1 MARSTPSVENGYLC
15 LPGQEPTGTVEVP
28 VGSQQWY
35 VWLDLH
41 QTFRVK
47 DGAVTYTA
55 RKEPRAGLWYWYAYR
70 RRAGRL
76 RRVYLGKSATLT
88 WERLEHAAQLL
99 TQPAHTR
106 RRSRVSASSAKQRIL
121 SENLSSGSARRPI
134 RGNLPAP
141 PTSFVG
147 RTREAA
153 EATHLLTRHRL
164 LTLTGVGGI
173 GKTRL
178 ALSIADSLA
187 ERFPGGRWFVDLAG
201 ISAPAELLPALALA
215 LGLQP
220 KSEQD
225 LLSAIQ
231 VAFQEEPALLILDN
245 CEHLLDACAPL
256 AEQLLRTN
264 PTLHVLATSREMLG
278 ISGETIL
285 PVMPLSL
292 PEAYDALTPSQAS
305 QAEAVQ
311 LLLERIVA
319 IRPSFALHEH
329 NIQAIVRICRYL
341 EGIPLAL
348 ELAAARL
355 TFIPAEQFAQML
367 EQELSARF
375 QLLTTGKRAA
385 AARHQ
390 TLRATLD
397 WSYRLL
403 SPAEQRLLRRLS
415 LFAGGW
421 TIEQA
426 ETICTDETLT
436 APEILDLLGKLV
448 SKSLVLVGEE
458 TLPAPLSDQGILCTQ
473 ARYRMLET
481 IREYSREKLQES
493 EEEQHFQDR
502 YRNYFLQLAQQA
514 DAHLRGS
521 QQLSWLARLDAEHD
535 NLQAALR
542 SSRQADLDVA
552 LRLTSSLAFYWMI
565 RSQFLQGRKELDETL
580 ALVGERTDAIKA
592 ECLYRA
598 SLLAFFQGDMPS
610 SRQQALASQALFQDL
625 NDQAGMGRALSMQVE
640 AKRQANALQEA
651 LALGEECA
659 ALLTAT
665 GDDWTR
671 VFLLFSLATIAM
683 HQGKSAQALAQVEES
698 LRLMRQQGDRWGMA
712 MCCNNLGK
720 LYGHL
725 GNYARAIACFEESL
739 CLARAINDS
748 NGIATSMHALAVACL
763 NQRDYASAQE
773 QLAEVR
779 KLYEQGGNL
788 AGAAEALFDQ
798 GYTASLQGDF
808 DQARAYFE
816 RSATLYTQQRNQ
828 GRIALIRYQ
837 LGRVAVRQRDVPRAL
852 DLLRASCTLFQQSG
866 QRIFLAACL
875 EELAALSILLH
886 RPQSGALWLGQAQ
899 TLHAPTQSQR
909 ALLPDRKAFYE
920 KTVATLKALLTP
932 DGFAVE
938 FARGQ
943 ALPLEHA
950 LREIQDIASPTSVP
964 EHTPLPDNVSGSSL
978 PCGMTER
985 EIEVLRL
992 LATGLSNREIAES
1005 LSISPGTVR
1014 THLSAIYS
1022 KLAVHSR
1029 TAAVH
1034 TARARR
1040 LL

>member
-1 MARSTPSVENGYLC
+1 MARRTPGVENGYLY

-35 VWLDLH
+35 IWLDLH

-76 RRVYLGKSATLT
+76 RRVYLGKSAMLT
-88 WERLEHAAQLL
+88 WERLEHAAQLI
-99 TQPAHTR
+99 TQPVHTR
-106 RRSRVSASSAKQRIL
+106 RRSRASASSAKQRIL

-134 RGNLPAP
+134 RGNLPASL
-141 PTSFVG
+141 TSFVG

-153 EATHLLTRHRL
+153 EATHLLTYHRL

-178 ALSIADSLA
+178 ALSIAGSLA

-421 TIEQA
+421 TIEEA
-426 ETICTDETLT
+426 EMICTDETLT
-436 APEILDLLGKLV
+436 VPEILDLLGKLV
-448 SKSLVLVGEE
+448 SKSLVLIGEE
-458 TLPAPLSDQGILCTQ
+458 TLPAPLSDQERLYTQ

-481 IREYSREKLQES
+481 IREYGREKLQES

-598 SLLAFFQGDMPS
+598 SLLAFFQGDMLY
-610 SRQQALASQALFQDL
+610 SRQQAQASHALFQAL
-625 NDQAGMGRALSMQVE
+625 NDQAGRGRALSMQVE

-725 GNYARAIACFEESL
+725 GNYARAIACFEE
-739 CLARAINDS
+739 
-748 NGIATSMHALAVACL
+748 
-763 NQRDYASAQE
+763 RDYASAQE

-1014 THLSAIYS
+1014 AHLSAIYS